1 MAKNMWLRFLN
12 LDWTTFL
19 VPDHS
24 RLGLRSVER
33 AAGAETEVEG
43 EMGFVSRLRQRRV
56 GLLGGSH
63 GGSGNEGRASPLIL
77 TDEPDEEVVMEVSQ
91 PAPSGGKV
99 LLSP

>member
-1 MAKNMWLRFLN
+1 MAKYMWLRFLN

-43 EMGFVSRLRQRRV
+43 ETGFVSRLLPRRV
-56 GLLGGSH
+56 GLLCGSH
-63 GGSGNEGRASPLIL
+63 GGIGNEGRASPLIHS
-77 TDEPDEEVVMEVSQ
+77 DEPDEEMVMEVSQ
-91 PAPSGGKV
+91 PAPSGRE
-99 LLSP
+99 LLPSP